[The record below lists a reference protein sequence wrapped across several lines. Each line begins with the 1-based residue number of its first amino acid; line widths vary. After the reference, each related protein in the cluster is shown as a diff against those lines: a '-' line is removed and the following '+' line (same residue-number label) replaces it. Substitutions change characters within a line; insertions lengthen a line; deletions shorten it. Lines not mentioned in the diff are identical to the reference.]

1 MIVTTETEADAD
13 QSAVERWLHLLS
25 HAMLALAG
33 LANLAIFILVM
44 LAVSMRYV
52 VGSPLPETE
61 ELSGLLLAM
70 SVFLVMPLTIIGNLN
85 IRVTLITERLVGA
98 ARRISWVVGE
108 LILLVFLGVFA
119 KEAWTFYHT
128 ALRFREKSE
137 QAQLLLAPWKLAVL
151 VILIVCVVC
160 AAWRAWRPP
169 PKTGGTV
176 I

>member
-1 MIVTTETEADAD
+1 MSTQAGDD
-13 QSAVERWLHLLS
+13 PAVERWLHRLGYG
-25 HAMLALAG
+25 MLVLAG
-33 LANLAIFILVM
+33 LANLAIFCVVL
-44 LAVSMRYV
+44 LAVGMRYV

-85 IRVTLITERLVGA
+85 IRVTLVTERLAGA
-98 ARRISWVVGE
+98 ARRISWIVGE
-108 LILLVFLGVFA
+108 LILLAFLAVFA
-119 KEAWTFYHT
+119 RETWIFYNT

-137 QAQLLLAPWKLAVL
+137 QAQLLLAPWKLAAF
-151 VILIVCVVC
+151 VILVVCIIC

-169 PKTGGTV
+169 PRTGGTV